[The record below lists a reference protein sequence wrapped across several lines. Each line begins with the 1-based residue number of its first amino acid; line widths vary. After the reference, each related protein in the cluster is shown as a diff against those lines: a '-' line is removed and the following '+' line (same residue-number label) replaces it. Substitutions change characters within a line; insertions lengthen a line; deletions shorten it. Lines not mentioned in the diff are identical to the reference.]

1 MSKKIR
7 IAIVDDDADFQATVA
22 ECLEDEPTFQLICT
36 CSSGEE
42 ALERLPEG
50 KQRPDIVLMDINMKG
65 MSGIEC
71 VRKLKRLL
79 PTTHVVMLTVFED
92 TRSIFP
98 ALAAG
103 ANGYLL
109 KHFVADRLI
118 ESIQEVLSGGAPM
131 SAPIARMVVK
141 SLQSK
146 GTTEEEVQL
155 TSRERE
161 VLDGLARGLAY
172 KQIADELDISMGTI
186 RTHIERIYEKL
197 HVHNRTDAVVKY
209 LRGM

>member
-1 MSKKIR
+1 
-7 IAIVDDDADFQATVA
+7 
-22 ECLEDEPTFQLICT
+22 
-36 CSSGEE
+36 
-42 ALERLPEG
+42 
-50 KQRPDIVLMDINMKG
+50 
-65 MSGIEC
+65 
-71 VRKLKRLL
+71 
-79 PTTHVVMLTVFED
+79 MLTVFED

>member
-1 MSKKIR
+1 MRKNTR
-7 IAIVDDDADFQATVA
+7 IAIVDDDPEFQGTVA
-22 ECLEDEPTFQLICT
+22 ECLQDEPSFRLICS
-36 CSSGEE
+36 CDSGEE
-42 ALERLPEG
+42 ALEVLPRQ
-50 KQRPDIVLMDINMKG
+50 KPDIVLMDINMKG

-71 VRKLKRLL
+71 VRQLKRLL
-79 PTTHVVMLTVFED
+79 PSTHVVMLTVFED

-109 KHFVADRLI
+109 KRFVADRLI
-118 ESIQEVLSGGAPM
+118 DSIQEVLGGGAPM

-141 SLQSK
+141 SLQTDGSN
-146 GTTEEEVQL
+146 EEELQL
-155 TSRERE
+155 TARERE

-172 KQIADELDISMGTI
+172 KQIAAELDISMGTI

-209 LRGM
+209 LRSG

>member
-1 MSKKIR
+1 MSKKTR
-7 IAIVDDDADFQATVA
+7 IAIVDDDSEFQGTVA
-22 ECLEDEPTFQLICT
+22 ECLQDEPTFDLVCT

-42 ALERLPEG
+42 ALERLPAE
-50 KQRPDIVLMDINMKG
+50 KPDIVLMDINMKG
-65 MSGIEC
+65 MNGIEC
-71 VRKLKRLL
+71 VRQLKKLL
-79 PTTHVVMLTVFED
+79 PGTHVVMLTVFED

-109 KHFVADRLI
+109 KRFVADRLI
-118 ESIQEVLSGGAPM
+118 DSIQEVLSGGAPM

-141 SLQSK
+141 SLQAE
-146 GTTEEEVQL
+146 GATEDGVQL
-155 TSRERE
+155 TTRERE

-209 LRGM
+209 LRGV